1 MDPNS
6 FGARGA
12 RKRGLPFFLRARP
25 QMDKTYEKKRVAAH
39 AAALRAAHV
48 RVCSRN
54 ALRITS
60 CVLLLLL
67 KAVAPFFLHAWR
79 PWLGCFMPGSRAR
92 SPPPDSLEQVY
103 AKPAWI
109 FLQCVA
115 TPAGLFVCRGPG
127 PAPCPQSPCNKMY
140 LSVFSCLFVGL

>member
-1 MDPNS
+1 MDPSS

-79 PWLGCFMPGSRAR
+79 PMFFLLRWFLKLMTVRVGRACYHGWISIPGALRA
-92 SPPPDSLEQVY
+92 S
-103 AKPAWI
+103 
-109 FLQCVA
+109 
-115 TPAGLFVCRGPG
+115 
-127 PAPCPQSPCNKMY
+127 
-140 LSVFSCLFVGL
+140 

>member
-1 MDPNS
+1 MDPSS

-12 RKRGLPFFLRARP
+12 RKRGLPFFFAGASSDGQDLR
-25 QMDKTYEKKRVAAH
+25 KKRVAAH

-92 SPPPDSLEQVY
+92 SLPPNSLEQVC
-103 AKPAWI
+103 AKPAWLLDNFI
-109 FLQCVA
+109 
-115 TPAGLFVCRGPG
+115 
-127 PAPCPQSPCNKMY
+127 
-140 LSVFSCLFVGL
+140 